1 MSFRTRWDDW
11 KPPSSPRVVGE
22 VSGAFYEVNPPEGGQ
37 SFADGPLKDPTTPTT
52 SPSPTDQL
60 DRKWATALRQVR
72 AAFGE
77 QRVRPSQGTLE
88 CAAGIEMELD
98 RGWPEK

>member
-1 MSFRTRWDDW
+1 M
-11 KPPSSPRVVGE
+11 
-22 VSGAFYEVNPPEGGQ
+22 VSGAFYGVNPQEGGQ
-37 SFADGPLKDPTTPTT
+37 SFTDGPLKDPTTPTT

-98 RGWPEK
+98 RGWPDK